1 MTTVVK
7 LAIGSIVIGVLVLG
21 LKLLA
26 YAWTGSIALLSDALE
41 SIVNVATAV
50 AALMAVRMAAR
61 PPDANHPYGHH
72 KAEYFS
78 AVLEAV
84 MITMAAMLILREA
97 YFGLL
102 DPKPLEAPLE
112 GLLVNGLAS
121 VINAAWCRVLL
132 VEGKR
137 RHSPALV
144 ADGRHLLADV
154 VSSVGVTIGV
164 LLAILTGW
172 SILDPALAVLV
183 AINILWSGWQVM
195 RASLPGLMDEAVPE
209 ESIAEIRRII
219 ALSATGAIQA
229 HDVRTRRAGQVTF
242 VEFHLVMDGDTRV
255 RDAHDICDRIERALK
270 DMLGIAV
277 VTIHVEPEH
286 KAKQTGETGVAI
298 VGDETRDRT

>member
-7 LAIGSIVIGVLVLG
+7 LAIGSIVVGLLVLA
-21 LKLLA
+21 LKFVA
-26 YAWTGSIALLSDALE
+26 YLWTGSIALLSDALE
-41 SIVNVATAV
+41 SIVNVATAI
-50 AALMAVRMAAR
+50 AALVAVRMAAR

-84 MITMAAMLILREA
+84 MITVAAMLILREA
-97 YFGLL
+97 YFGLMA
-102 DPKPLEAPLE
+102 PKPLEAPLE
-112 GLLVNGLAS
+112 GLLINALAS
-121 VINAAWCRVLL
+121 GINAIWCRVLL

-154 VSSVGVTIGV
+154 VSSVGVTVGV
-164 LLAILTGW
+164 LLAIVTGW
-172 SILDPALAVLV
+172 SILDPALAILV

-195 RASLPGLMDEAVPE
+195 RASLPGLMDEAIPE
-209 ESIAEIRRII
+209 DSIAEIRNII
-219 ALSATGAIQA
+219 AQNAAGAIQA

-255 RDAHDICDRIERALK
+255 RDAHDTCDRIERALK
-270 DMLGIAV
+270 DALGIAV

-298 VGDETRDRT
+298 VGDETREIT